1 MNRRAISKM
10 LGVKLLPVS
19 GEMTRSAKDMLDT
32 EMEYI
37 DYLRNRRKFF
47 VMTNLQQTRVITGR
61 KKKDR
66 DADGK
71 SKISSSLGR
80 LRFKKPRRIRWKN
93 FGKNSK
99 VGRIIR
105 NVRAGALRLGGAP
118 SLGKKPVYKGWM
130 KIFNPRNI
138 TRLKNKIGDMA
149 TGAGKNIKKFGKNLV
164 VGTVDNLKKL
174 KNLWKGRKVIV
185 DRAKALVKGI
195 MESPLAKRL
204 SKVIGKGAGR
214 AVPVVSMALSAND
227 IARYEKIGGWKG
239 QVGMFL
245 ASLDLAADGTT
256 LISGPLAATGWGAAV
271 PGIAQIVS
279 QIAGWGLTGFE
290 LVQVLMGQDPY
301 AAFNEET
308 QSYDGPST
316 DGMFKFSEGG
326 EVTRPTK
333 ALIGEGGEGELVIPH
348 SKMGKVMS
356 SLFKEVGAMMLGI
369 TKGFLTTL
377 PTPSTESDK
386 LLQEASVL
394 SGLFPGGEVPK
405 IFSGKK
411 IKDKLAGLTKKAIT
425 VTNPIAGL
433 ITNILTR
440 PVNAQTNVLEGNTI
454 ITNTSSSSN
463 TTIAGDRTMV
473 SNFNITDYYGST
485 ENRTRPHGGVDV
497 GTPVGTP
504 VGFAEDGEVIAAGR
518 YGGYGNMMD
527 VWLPNT
533 GIQMRIAHLSSFV
546 KKSGKFLAGE
556 VLAKTGGAKGD
567 PGAGNSTGPHL
578 HFEFDNIKDSTRY
591 GGAGDPLPYAP
602 LIKLGNFEPPS
613 TDATGG
619 PSYGYPL
626 VNTVKWPSSNGA
638 MGGAS
643 FSPSKA
649 SGLTPNEGSITST
662 ITKPLIAFL
671 PIPIA
676 TPVAVPVNKII
687 MKKVE
692 RKPVYGINPLSGK
705 YGEI

>member
-1 MNRRAISKM
+1 MNRNAISKM
-10 LGVKLLPVS
+10 LGTKLLPVS
-19 GEMTRSAKDMLDT
+19 GEMTSSAKDMLDT

-47 VMTNLQQTRVITGR
+47 VMTNVQQTRVLTGK

-71 SKISSSLGR
+71 NTIPSSLGR
-80 LRFKKPRRIRWKN
+80 LRFKPKRRLRFKN
-93 FGKNSK
+93 FGKKNRF
-99 VGRIIR
+99 GRLIR

-130 KIFNPRNI
+130 KIFNPRNL
-138 TRLKNKIGDMA
+138 TRLTNKVRDIAGN
-149 TGAGKNIKKFGKNLV
+149 AGKNITKFGKNMV
-164 VGTVDNLKKL
+164 QGTVENFKKL
-174 KNLWKGRKVIV
+174 KNLWKGRKVILE
-185 DRAKALVKGI
+185 RAKALVKGI
-195 MESPLAKRL
+195 MESPMAKRL
-204 SKVIGKGAGR
+204 SKVMSKGAGR
-214 AVPVVSMALSAND
+214 AVPVVSMGLSLND
-227 IARYEKIGGWKG
+227 ITRYEKIGGWKG
-239 QVGMFL
+239 QLGMFL
-245 ASLDLAADGTT
+245 ASMDLAADGTT
-256 LISGPLAATGWGAAV
+256 LVSGPLAATGWGAAV

-301 AAFNEET
+301 AGWNEET
-308 QSYDGPST
+308 QSYDKESQKGI
-316 DGMFKFSEGG
+316 MRFSEGG

-356 SLFKEVGAMMLGI
+356 SLFKEVGAMMIGI

-394 SGLFPGGEVPK
+394 SGLFPGGSIPK

-411 IKDKLAGLTKKAIT
+411 IKDKLAGLATKAIT

-504 VGFAEDGEVIAAGR
+504 VGFAEGGEIIAAGR

-546 KKSGKFLAGE
+546 KKSGEFLAGE

-649 SGLTPNEGSITST
+649 SGLAPNEGSTTST
-662 ITKPLIAFL
+662 ITKPLIAF
-671 PIPIA
+671 IPFPVA
-676 TPVAVPVNKII
+676 TPVAVPVNRIV

>member
-1 MNRRAISKM
+1 
-10 LGVKLLPVS
+10 
-19 GEMTRSAKDMLDT
+19 
-32 EMEYI
+32 
-37 DYLRNRRKFF
+37 
-47 VMTNLQQTRVITGR
+47 MTNLQQTRVIAGR

-71 SKISSSLGR
+71 NKGPRSLGR
-80 LRFKKPRRIRWKN
+80 LRFKKVKRLRWKN

-99 VGRIIR
+99 VGRIVR

-174 KNLWKGRKVIV
+174 KNLWKGRKVII

-214 AVPVVSMALSAND
+214 AVPIASMALSAND

-290 LVQVLMGQDPY
+290 LIQVLMGQDPY

-308 QSYDGPST
+308 GKYDGPST
-316 DGMFKFSEGG
+316 DGALGFSEGG

-411 IKDKLAGLTKKAIT
+411 IKDKLAGLATKAIT

-440 PVNAQTNVLEGNTI
+440 PVNAQTNVLEGNTM
-454 ITNTSSSSN
+454 ITNTSSSN
-463 TTIAGDRTMV
+463 TSIAGDRTMV

-546 KKSGKFLAGE
+546 KKSGEFLAGE

>member
-1 MNRRAISKM
+1 MNRNAISKM

-19 GEMTRSAKDMLDT
+19 GEMTRSAKEMLDT

-37 DYLRNRRKFF
+37 DYLRNRRRFF
-47 VMTNLQQTRVITGR
+47 VMTTIQQQRVLTSG

-66 DADGK
+66 DADGGT
-71 SKISSSLGR
+71 SIPSSLGR
-80 LRFKKPRRIRWKN
+80 IRFKPKRRLRFKSWGKKN
-93 FGKNSK
+93 RFG
-99 VGRIIR
+99 RMIR
-105 NVRAGALRLGGAP
+105 NVRAGALRLGGAS
-118 SLGKKPVYKGWM
+118 SLGKKPVYRGFM
-130 KIFNPRNI
+130 RIFNPRNL
-138 TRLKNKIGDMA
+138 TRLTNKVRDM
-149 TGAGKNIKKFGKNLV
+149 GINAGKNLYKAGKWAVEGTVGQIKKLRV
-164 VGTVDNLKKL
+164 
-174 KNLWKGRKVIV
+174 LWKNRKVIMDKV
-185 DRAKALVKGI
+185 SDMMKAILD
-195 MESPLAKRL
+195 SPLAKRL
-204 SKVIGKGAGR
+204 SKVMAKGAGR
-214 AVPVVSMALSAND
+214 AIPVASMVLSAND
-227 IARYEKIGGWKG
+227 IKRYERIGGWKG
-239 QVGMFL
+239 QLGMFL
-245 ASLDLAADGTT
+245 ATMDLAADGTT
-256 LISGPLAATGWGAAV
+256 LVTSPAATTGIGAAL

-290 LVQVLMGQDPY
+290 LIQVLMGQDPY
-301 AAFNEET
+301 AQWNEET
-308 QSYDGPST
+308 QSYDGDSQS
-316 DGMFKFSEGG
+316 GALRFSEGG
-326 EVTRPTK
+326 EVTRPTR

-394 SGLFPGGEVPK
+394 SGLFPGGEIPK
-405 IFSGKK
+405 IFNGTK
-411 IKDKLAGLTKKAIT
+411 IKDKLAGLATKAIT
-425 VTNPIAGL
+425 VTNPVAGL

-440 PVNAQTNVLEGNTI
+440 PVKAQTNVIEGNTM
-454 ITNTSSSSN
+454 ITNTSSSN
-463 TTIAGDRTMV
+463 TSIAGDRTMV
-473 SNFNITDYYGST
+473 SNFDITDYYGST

-504 VGFAEDGEVIAAGR
+504 VGFAESGEIIAAGR

-546 KKSGKFLAGE
+546 KKSGEFLAGE

-602 LIKLGNFEPPS
+602 LIQLGNFEPPS
-613 TDATGG
+613 TDAMGG

-626 VNTVKWPSSNGA
+626 SQTVRWPSSNGA
-638 MGGAS
+638 MGGPS
-643 FSPSKA
+643 FSPVLA
-649 SGLTPNEGSITST
+649 PNNGSTTST

-671 PIPIA
+671 PF
-676 TPVAVPVNKII
+676 PVVSPVPYPVNRLVT
-687 MKKVE
+687 KKVE
-692 RKPVYGINPLSGK
+692 RKPIYGINPLSGK
-705 YGEI
+705 YGEM

>member
-47 VMTNLQQTRVITGR
+47 VMTNLQQTRVIAGR

-71 SKISSSLGR
+71 NKGPRSLGR
-80 LRFKKPRRIRWKN
+80 LRFKKVKRLRWKN

-99 VGRIIR
+99 VGRIVR

-239 QVGMFL
+239 KVGMFL

-256 LISGPLAATGWGAAV
+256 LVSGPLAATGWGAAV

-290 LVQVLMGQDPY
+290 LIQVLMGQDPY

-308 QSYDGPST
+308 GKYDGPST
-316 DGMFKFSEGG
+316 DGALGFSEGG

-411 IKDKLAGLTKKAIT
+411 IKDKLAGLATKAIT

-440 PVNAQTNVLEGNTI
+440 PVNAQTNVLEGNTM
-454 ITNTSSSSN
+454 ITNTSSSN
-463 TTIAGDRTMV
+463 TSIAGDRTMV

-504 VGFAEDGEVIAAGR
+504 VGFAEGGEIIAAGR

-546 KKSGKFLAGE
+546 KKSGEFLAGE

>member
-1 MNRRAISKM
+1 MNRNAISKM
-10 LGVKLLPVS
+10 LGTKLLPVS

-47 VMTNLQQTRVITGR
+47 VMTNLQQTRVIAGR

-71 SKISSSLGR
+71 NKGPTSLGR
-80 LRFKKPRRIRWKN
+80 LRFKKIKRIRWKN

-99 VGRIIR
+99 IGRAIR

-118 SLGKKPVYKGWM
+118 SLGKKAVYKGWM

-174 KNLWKGRKVIV
+174 KNLWKGRKVII
-185 DRAKALVKGI
+185 DRAKGLVKSI

-204 SKVIGKGAGR
+204 TKVMGKGAAR
-214 AVPVVSMALSAND
+214 AVPIASMALSAND
-227 IARYEKIGGWKG
+227 ISRYEKIGGWKG
-239 QVGMFL
+239 KVGMFL
-245 ASLDLAADGTT
+245 ATLDLAADGTT

-308 QSYDGPST
+308 QKYDGPST
-316 DGMFKFSEGG
+316 DGMLSFSEGG

-405 IFSGKK
+405 IFNGKK
-411 IKDKLAGLTKKAIT
+411 IKDKLAGLATKAIT

-440 PVNAQTNVLEGNTI
+440 PVNAQTNVLEGNTM
-454 ITNTSSSSN
+454 ITNTSSSN
-463 TTIAGDRTMV
+463 TSIAGDRTMV

>member
-1 MNRRAISKM
+1 MIRKAVSKM
-10 LGVKLLPVS
+10 LGTKLLPVS
-19 GEMTRSAKDMLDT
+19 GEMTRSAKGMLDT

-47 VMTNLQQTRVITGR
+47 VMTQIQQQRVLTGS

-71 SKISSSLGR
+71 SKGPTSLGR
-80 LRFKKPRRIRWKN
+80 IRFKPKRKLRFGNWGKKNKFGRLIRK
-93 FGKNSK
+93 
-99 VGRIIR
+99 
-105 NVRAGALRLGGAP
+105 VRAGALRLGGAP
-118 SLGKKPVYKGWM
+118 SLGKKPVYRGWM

-138 TRLKNKIGDMA
+138 TKLKNRIGDMA
-149 TGAGKNIKKFGKNLV
+149 TNAGTNIKNFGKNMV
-164 VGTVDNLKKL
+164 QGTVENFGKL

-214 AVPVVSMALSAND
+214 AVPVVSMGLSLND
-227 IARYEKIGGWKG
+227 ITRYEKIGGWKG
-239 QVGMFL
+239 KLGMFL

-256 LISGPLAATGWGAAV
+256 LVSGPLAATGWGAAV

-301 AAFNEET
+301 AGWNEET
-308 QSYDGPST
+308 QSYDKESVKGKL
-316 DGMFKFSEGG
+316 FAEGG

-333 ALIGEGGEGELVIPH
+333 AIIGEGGEGELVIPH
-348 SKMGKVMS
+348 SKMGRVMS
-356 SLFKEVGAMMLGI
+356 SLFKEVGAMMIGI

-394 SGLFPGGEVPK
+394 SGLFPGGSIPK

-411 IKDKLAGLTKKAIT
+411 IKDKLAGLATKAIT
-425 VTNPIAGL
+425 VANPIAGL

-440 PVNAQTNVLEGNTI
+440 PVNAQTNVIEGNT
-454 ITNTSSSSN
+454 TMVSNTSNSN
-463 TTIAGDRTMV
+463 TSIAGDRTMV

-504 VGFAEDGEVIAAGR
+504 VGFAESGEIIAAGR

-546 KKSGKFLAGE
+546 KKSGEFLAGE

-567 PGAGNSTGPHL
+567 PGAGNSSGPHL

-591 GGAGDPLPYAP
+591 GGAGDPLPFAP

-619 PSYGYPL
+619 PSYGHPL
-626 VNTVKWPSSNGA
+626 SQTVKWPTSNGA

-649 SGLTPNEGSITST
+649 SGLTPNEGSTTST
-662 ITKPLIAFL
+662 ITKPLITLL
-671 PIPIA
+671 PIPIM
-676 TPVAVPVNKII
+676 TPVAIPVNRIVT
-687 MKKVE
+687 KKVE
-692 RKPVYGINPLSGK
+692 RKPVYGINPLTGK
-705 YGEI
+705 YGEM